1 MIPKAIVRSL
11 KGASTFR
18 VYVTLYGME
27 NPAGARLGR
36 LKPLPD
42 DNYTFDNEKDAQ
54 KAAERLQKYLDEHH
68 QPRSRKRR
76 GKRRR

>member
-1 MIPKAIVRSL
+1 MIPKAIVRLL
-11 KGASTFR
+11 KGASSYK

-54 KAAERLQKYLDEHH
+54 EAAERLQKYLDEHH
-68 QPRSRKRR
+68 QPRPKRRRKRR
-76 GKRRR
+76 